1 VILHIDRA
9 WLLDLAHRSVP
20 GDPDVTDFGTLQAA
34 VARHADKVMDTLVYA
49 EPHHRAAALMHQL
62 VRCPALEYAN
72 ELFGAVVAASYL
84 TVSGAVVT
92 VTPKEAADLAE
103 RIARDGLD
111 VRDVAEE
118 LRGWTSRP
126 RG

>member
-1 VILHIDRA
+1 
-9 WLLDLAHRSVP
+9 
-20 GDPDVTDFGTLQAA
+20 
-34 VARHADKVMDTLVYA
+34 M
-49 EPHHRAAALMHQL
+49 
-62 VRCPALEYAN
+62 
-72 ELFGAVVAASYL
+72 AASYL

-92 VTPKEAADLAE
+92 VAPKDTADLAE

-118 LRGWTSRP
+118 LKGWTSRP

>member
-1 VILHIDRA
+1 
-9 WLLDLAHRSVP
+9 
-20 GDPDVTDFGTLQAA
+20 
-34 VARHADKVMDTLVYA
+34 MDTLVHT

-92 VTPKEAADLAE
+92 ATPKEAADLAE
-103 RIARDGLD
+103 RIGDGLD

-118 LRGWTSRP
+118 LKGWTSRP